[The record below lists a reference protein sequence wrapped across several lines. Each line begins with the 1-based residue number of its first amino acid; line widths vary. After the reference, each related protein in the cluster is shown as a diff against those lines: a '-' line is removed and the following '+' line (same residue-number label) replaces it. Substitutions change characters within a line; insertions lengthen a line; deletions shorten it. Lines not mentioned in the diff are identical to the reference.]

1 MIIFMV
7 REESQAMAIDYTG
20 MWAAFKQTLPSLSD
34 PVRSSDGYQI
44 RTHTLHSH
52 NATNASYPS

>member
-1 MIIFMV
+1 MV

-20 MWAAFKQTLPSLSD
+20 MWAAFKQTLPSPSD